1 VSVLPNP
8 RTAAG
13 RAALTAVIAD
23 PGRALVALDYD
34 GTVAPIVDRP
44 EDAVAHPGA
53 AAALRAV
60 AGAGT
65 RVAIVSGRP
74 AEEAVRLGG
83 LAAVPGLVVL
93 GHYGLDRWSE
103 GRVDA
108 PHPHPG
114 VAAARRAVAAMVA
127 EGPAGLALE
136 DKGHSVA
143 LHSRRAADPAG
154 ALAALRLRVDQLARQ
169 TGLVVTPGR
178 YVLELRPADTDK
190 GTALRGLVAELA
202 VTSVVFIGDDLG
214 DIPAVRAVRE
224 MDVAGLVVCS
234 DSVESPP
241 ELREQADLVVPG
253 PAGVVAFLESL
264 ARLIVS

>member
-1 VSVLPNP
+1 VSVLPSP
-8 RTAAG
+8 RTPAG
-13 RAALTAVIAD
+13 RAALAAVIAD

-44 EDAVAHPGA
+44 EDAVAHPRA
-53 AAALRAV
+53 AAALQAV
-60 AGAGT
+60 ARAGA
-65 RVAIVSGRP
+65 RVAIVTGRP
-74 AEEAVRLGG
+74 AAEAVRLGG
-83 LAAVPGLVVL
+83 LADVPGLVVL
-93 GHYGLDRWSE
+93 GHYGLDRWND
-103 GRVDA
+103 GHVVA
-108 PHPHPG
+108 PQPHPG

-154 ALAALRLRVDQLARQ
+154 ALAALRPYMEQLANE

-178 YVLELRPADTDK
+178 YVLELRPPDTDK
-190 GTALRGLVAELA
+190 GAALRGLIAEQQT
-202 VTSVVFIGDDLG
+202 TSVVFFGDDVG
-214 DIPAVRAVRE
+214 DLPAMRALRE

-241 ELREQADLVVPG
+241 ELRQQADLVVPG
-253 PAGVVAFLESL
+253 PPGVVSFLESL
-264 ARLIVS
+264 AQLIVS